1 MFRKEAA
8 AVMDTTPSPNTRVT
22 SRHTAQGIPHPLQC
36 LDPIAAIKSCRRRQ
50 EICRQGQTANTW
62 YCVVSGAALCCIIKS
77 DGRRQIVDL
86 LFPGDFFGFTAGAE
100 YDYSVEAVASGTTVA
115 GYPRKSVEALAD
127 SNPQLTR
134 EIRRIAFDT
143 LSRLQ
148 GQLLIVG
155 RITVQQKVG
164 SFIIAMAD
172 RLSQVGSDRVT
183 LPVSRYEIADYLAVS
198 AETVSRALTDL
209 KQRGLIRFT
218 GTRVIQII
226 DREALENSEQDDAMG
241 AYRPGGPCRLNPRRQ
256 VSPEPRAERPHPTDS
271 RPNGSSYARDVL
283 RRCVH

>member
-1 MFRKEAA
+1 MN
-8 AVMDTTPSPNTRVT
+8 TTSSPNTRVT
-22 SRHTAQGIPHPLQC
+22 PRHKVQGILNPLQC
-36 LDPIAAIKSCRRRQ
+36 LDPIAAIRPCRRRQ
-50 EICRQGQTANTW
+50 EICRQGQAADTW

-86 LFPGDFFGFTAGAE
+86 LFPGDFFGFTAEVE
-100 YDYSVEAVASGTTVA
+100 YDYSVEAVASGTMVA

-155 RITVQQKVG
+155 RITAQQKVS

-172 RLSQVGSDRVT
+172 RLSPVGGDRVT
-183 LPVSRYEIADYLAVS
+183 LPVSRYEIADYLVVS
-198 AETVSRALTDL
+198 AETVSRALSDL
-209 KQRGLIRFT
+209 KKRGLIRFT

-226 DREALENSEQDDAMG
+226 DREALKDSEQDDAMG
-241 AYRPGGPCRLNPRRQ
+241 PIPPRRP
-256 VSPEPRAERPHPTDS
+256 VSSQPSSTSVARTAIRTAL
-271 RPNGSSYARDVL
+271 PN
-283 RRCVH
+283 